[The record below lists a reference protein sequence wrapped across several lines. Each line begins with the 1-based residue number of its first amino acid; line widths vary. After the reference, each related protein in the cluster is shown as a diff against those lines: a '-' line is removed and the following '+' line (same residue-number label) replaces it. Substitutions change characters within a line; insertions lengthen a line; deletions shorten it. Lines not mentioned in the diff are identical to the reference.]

1 MDDFDF
7 DVDSLTEEQTEQ
19 IQEVAS
25 ELGVDLPDDFDEDDL
40 KEAASELMESGGFG
54 GGQPGEQSE
63 PPEMPDNQNGQGGE
77 MPDNQNGQGG
87 EMPQGQPDDSSDD
100 GDSKGG
106 MGGDKGGMGG
116 DRGGMD
122 GDKGGGM
129 GDAGGGMSMGS
140 ADVKLQYIDDDP
152 DSYSNIFDN
161 AKTKVSDADK
171 TRLIESLK
179 SLSSYEDIE
188 DVVNVDEVLR
198 YFVVHNFMCNG
209 DSYTGNMV
217 HNYYLYEDDGQLSM
231 IPWDYNLS
239 FGAFQSSSA
248 TDTVNSAIDS
258 PVSGGSVDDRPMI
271 GWIFSDESYT
281 QMYHEY
287 FSEFLDSVDIVELIT
302 QTQEL
307 IAPYVEKDPTSFYS
321 YEEFETG
328 VETLKEFC
336 TLRIESIRGQLDG
349 TIGSTSEAQT
359 ADPDSLIDA
368 SDLNISD
375 MGSMNQG
382 GQGGPDSSGG
392 DPGSQGGFGG
402 APGNQGDA
410 DGQGGFGEQ
419 PKS

>member
-1 MDDFDF
+1 
-7 DVDSLTEEQTEQ
+7 
-19 IQEVAS
+19 
-25 ELGVDLPDDFDEDDL
+25 
-40 KEAASELMESGGFG
+40 MESGSMKGGGAFGDGQNQPDGQDMQPSGQGDFG
-54 GGQPGEQSE
+54 GGQMPDDQNAQSGDK
-63 PPEMPDNQNGQGGE
+63 PEMPGNQTDQ
-77 MPDNQNGQGG
+77 Q
-87 EMPQGQPDDSSDD
+87 
-100 GDSKGG
+100 GDSDGN
-106 MGGDKGGMGG
+106 GG
-116 DRGGMD
+116 DRK

-129 GDAGGGMSMGS
+129 MGGDAGGGMSMGS
-140 ADVKLQYIDDDP
+140 DDVKLQYIDDDP

-188 DVVNVDEVLR
+188 DVVDTDEVLR
-198 YFVVHNFMCNG
+198 YFVVHNFLCNG
-209 DSYTGNMV
+209 DSYTGSMV
-217 HNYYLYEDDGQLSM
+217 HNYYLYEKDGQLSM

-248 TDTVNSAIDS
+248 TDTVNSPIDS

-287 FSEFLDSVDIVELIT
+287 FSEFLDSVDIDALIT
-302 QTQEL
+302 QTEEL
-307 IAPYVEKDPTSFYS
+307 IAPYVEKDPTKFYT

-336 TLRIESIRGQLDG
+336 KLRIESIRGQLDG

-368 SDLNISD
+368 SSITISD

-382 GQGGPDSSGG
+382 GQGGPR
-392 DPGSQGGFGG
+392 
-402 APGNQGDA
+402 
-410 DGQGGFGEQ
+410 
-419 PKS
+419 